1 VIPSRAMRRSDFQF
15 SLPDELIAQ
24 QPLAER
30 SGSRLLHFGRNDGK
44 LQDRQFRDLPSFLS
58 EKDLLV
64 FNNTRVINARLHG
77 QKESGGKLEVL
88 VERVVDQHNVLAHV
102 RASKSPRPGTK
113 IRLEGAIDAEVTG
126 RDGSL
131 FCIRFLG
138 APVGELLEQHGHV
151 PLPPYIQREDTE
163 LDKSRYQTVYNKV
176 PGAVAA
182 PTAGLHF
189 DNAMMQTL
197 ADQGLRFAEV
207 TLHVGAGTFQPV
219 RADDLADHEM
229 HAEWIEVN
237 QSVVDAIADTRE
249 RGGRVVAVGTTA
261 LRSLESAYLYGEG
274 RAGCPPAWSGES
286 RLFCYPGFKFN
297 VVDALLTNFHLSE
310 STLLMLVSA
319 FAGYEPTMAAYQHA
333 ITERYRFFSYGDA
346 MLIS

>member
-1 VIPSRAMRRSDFQF
+1 MIPSRAMRRSDFQF
-15 SLPDELIAQ
+15 LLPDELIAQ

-44 LQDRQFRDLPSFLS
+44 LHDRQFRDLPSFLS

-113 IRLEGAIDAEVTG
+113 ICLEGAIDAEVTG

-189 DNAMMQTL
+189 DDAMMQTL

-333 ITERYRFFSYGDA
+333 IAERYRFFSYGDA

>member
-1 VIPSRAMRRSDFQF
+1 MIPSRAMRRSDFQF

-30 SGSRLLHFGRNDGK
+30 SASRLLHFGRLNGK
-44 LQDRQFRDLPSFLS
+44 LADKQFVDLPEFLS
-58 EKDLLV
+58 DKDLLV

-77 QKESGGKLEVL
+77 QKETGGKIEVL

-102 RASKSPRPGTK
+102 RSSKSPKAGTK
-113 IRLEGAIDAEVTG
+113 VRLEDAIDAEVTG
-126 RDGSL
+126 REGAL

-151 PLPPYIQREDTE
+151 PLPPYIQRDDTE
-163 LDKSRYQTVYNKV
+163 SDKSRYQTVYNKV

-189 DNAMMQTL
+189 DDAMMQTL
-197 ADQGLRFAEV
+197 KDQGLRFAEV
-207 TLHVGAGTFQPV
+207 TLHVGAATFQPV
-219 RADDLADHEM
+219 RAEELSDHEM

-237 QSVVDAIADTRE
+237 QSVVKAIEDTRA

-274 RAGCPPAWSGES
+274 QAGCPPAWSGES
-286 RLFCYPGFKFN
+286 RLFCYPGFEFK

-319 FAGYEPTMAAYQHA
+319 FAGHEATMAAYQHA
-333 ITERYRFFSYGDA
+333 VDSKYRFFSYGDA